1 MMKHIIFV
9 LPNLRMGGAEKA
21 LVSLLKTIDP
31 KRVNIDLFLFETGG
45 VLQREVPSYV
55 RIIGADDITR
65 AMTLEMRKYFKDLI
79 KKGKISAAMSRL
91 KMTLMSKQ
99 GKDFFGWDIIKKH
112 IPQLAGQYDVAIG
125 FLEGFSDF
133 FVIDKVNAD
142 RKIGWIHTDMSGK
155 IFNKQEMAYYRKLD
169 MLATISEKCRT
180 AFISRSEYPGER
192 MCVIENIVLSQEILH
207 KADAPLD
214 EVWDPS
220 RLHIVSVGRLE
231 YLKGMDIAAKTAFIL
246 KKNGCDFVWHIYGR
260 GLMQD
265 EISQYVKQ
273 NNLSGCFILEGQ
285 KPNPYPYMKKA
296 DIIVQPSRREGKSLV
311 LDEAKILGKAIVVT
325 NYPSVTDQITDR
337 KTGII
342 VDTTPQ
348 AIAEGLELLVT
359 DKRLK
364 SDLEDNCRLE
374 PNRSELV
381 VEQFYELAGI

>member
-1 MMKHIIFV
+1 MKHIIFV
-9 LPNLRMGGAEKA
+9 MPTLRMGGAERA
-21 LVSLLKTIDP
+21 LVSLLKVLDP
-31 KRVNIDLFLFETGG
+31 KRVKVDLFLFERGG
-45 VLQREVPSYV
+45 VLEKEVPSWVKIIQSDPIV
-55 RIIGADDITR
+55 RD
-65 AMTLEMRKYFKDLI
+65 MTLELRNYLGELLRHRKL
-79 KKGKISAAMSRL
+79 SAAITRL
-91 KMTLMSKQ
+91 KITVMARR
-99 GKDFFGWDIIKKH
+99 GKNYFSWEAIEKY
-112 IPQLAGQYDVAIG
+112 IPSVPGHYDVAVG
-125 FLEGFSDF
+125 FLEGFTDF
-133 FVIDKVNAD
+133 FVVDKVNAD

-180 AFISRSEYPGER
+180 AFIRRSEYPGER

-220 RLHIVSVGRLE
+220 KLHIVSVGRLE

>member
-1 MMKHIIFV
+1 MKHIIFV
-9 LPNLRMGGAEKA
+9 MPTLRMGGAERA
-21 LVSLLKTIDP
+21 LVSLLKSLDP
-31 KRVNIDLFLFETGG
+31 KRVKVDLFLFERGG
-45 VLQREVPSYV
+45 VLEKEVPSWVKIIQSDPIV
-55 RIIGADDITR
+55 RD
-65 AMTLEMRKYFKDLI
+65 MTLELRNYLGELLRHRKL
-79 KKGKISAAMSRL
+79 SAAITRL
-91 KMTLMSKQ
+91 KITVMARR
-99 GKDFFGWDIIKKH
+99 GKNYFSWEAIEKY
-112 IPQLAGQYDVAIG
+112 IPSVPGHYDVAVG
-125 FLEGFSDF
+125 FLEGFTDF
-133 FVIDKVNAD
+133 FVVDKVNAD

-220 RLHIVSVGRLE
+220 KLHIVSVGRLE